1 MLNLILFVCI
11 NWKNLML
18 KVTNLKKFSLTVSLL
33 CCASLTS
40 IAYAAPA
47 KTDAESR
54 VEFKS
59 SLPVTQEEVAAVDVL
74 GEICPKII
82 GKNSNFDAGYKRLL
96 SDLLPKVDN
105 PALAIASL
113 KDDSEYQTKLTEARA
128 DANRATVKENR
139 EVCLDIINYPGV
151 VKGAGKAAKK

>member
-1 MLNLILFVCI
+1 
-11 NWKNLML
+11 ML
-18 KVTNLKKFSLTVSLL
+18 KAIDLKNFGLTVSLV

-47 KTDAESR
+47 KTDADSR

-82 GKNSNFDAGYKRLL
+82 GKNSNFNAGYKRLL
-96 SDLLPKVDN
+96 SDLLPNVEN
-105 PALAIASL
+105 PTLAIASL
-113 KDDSEYQTKLTEARA
+113 KDDSEYESKLTEARA

-139 EVCLDIINYPGV
+139 EVCLDIVNYPHAN
-151 VKGAGKAAKK
+151 KDSSKSAKK

>member
-1 MLNLILFVCI
+1 
-11 NWKNLML
+11 ML
-18 KVTNLKKFSLTVSLL
+18 KVNDLKRFGLTVSLV

-40 IAYAAPA
+40 IAYAVPKA
-47 KTDAESR
+47 DADNR

-82 GKNSNFDAGYKRLL
+82 GKNSNFNAGYKRLL
-96 SDLLPKVDN
+96 SDLLPNVEN

-139 EVCLDIINYPGV
+139 EVCLDIVNYPV
-151 VKGAGKAAKK
+151 AIKGSSKTGKK